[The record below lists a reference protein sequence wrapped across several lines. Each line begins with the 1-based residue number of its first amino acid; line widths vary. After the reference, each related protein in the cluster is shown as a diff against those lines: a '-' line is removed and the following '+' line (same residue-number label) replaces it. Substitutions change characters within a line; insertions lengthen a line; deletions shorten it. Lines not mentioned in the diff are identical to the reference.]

1 VRAYF
6 PLRRF
11 LLAVLLVGSTI
22 GVTLADD
29 DHELARRA
37 FEAGEVLSLRTV
49 LEHVERDYPGEVVE
63 VELERDDRRWVYEIK
78 LIRSGGGLLK
88 LKLDASDGSV
98 LSIKGRD
105 VRTTGD
111 AARAR

>member
-29 DHELARRA
+29 DHEQARRA
-37 FEAGEVLSLRTV
+37 LEAGEVLSLRAV
-49 LEHVERDYPGEVVE
+49 LEHVERDFPGQVIE
-63 VELERDDRRWVYEIK
+63 VELERSGRRWVYEIK

-88 LKLDASDGSV
+88 LKVDASDATV
-98 LSIKGRD
+98 LSVKGRD
-105 VRTTGD
+105 NRAAGE
-111 AARAR
+111 AARTR